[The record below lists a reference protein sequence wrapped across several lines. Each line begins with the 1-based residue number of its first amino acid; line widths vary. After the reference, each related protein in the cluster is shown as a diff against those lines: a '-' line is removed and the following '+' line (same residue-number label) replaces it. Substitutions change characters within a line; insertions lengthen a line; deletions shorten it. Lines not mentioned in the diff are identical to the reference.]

1 MVFIPRDQMFYWR
14 LYPFVR
20 VSLAF
25 IAGIIIAD
33 HFPSGD
39 IRISIFLS
47 IACLLTWVVFE
58 IFSSKII
65 YRGYIASWSIIIF
78 FALMGFVRYS
88 YNSPENRS
96 DYFIKTDRDT
106 LFLIGVVQEIP
117 KLQKRAK
124 TFVEIQYASK
134 DYKNDLTP
142 LSGKLLCYF
151 DADDSIAL
159 SYKPGDKV
167 IMHGI
172 VKRVEITKNPKTFD
186 YQSYLK
192 YRKVLH
198 QIHVLPSNHRLLS
211 RGEMFFF
218 VRYAIQAREYFLR
231 VFENRIRD
239 KDLLTIA
246 SALVLGFRNQLDPD
260 LYQAFSDTGAVHVLA
275 VSGLHVGIVC
285 AVLIFF
291 LDRIKSKRKW
301 IKIFKAITL
310 ILLVW
315 FFAFMTGAAPA
326 VTRAA
331 AMFSL
336 FLIGRYW
343 FDYVNIYNILGFC
356 ALFMLI
362 FDPYL
367 LFQASFQFSFLA
379 LTSLVFFQ
387 PYISSIFN
395 FSNPLLQYS
404 WNLISVSFAAQ
415 VLVFPIT
422 IYFFHKFPSYFM
434 LSGLVAV
441 PLAMICLVMG
451 LAVLLS
457 EPIIPLLNDILAPV
471 YETMLEIFTGSIL
484 AIRAIPYSSINGLW
498 LTKWELILIY
508 TMLLLFMIA
517 LQLKRV
523 KLFYYVA
530 TAGLILSCSVSYR
543 NLLETRQ
550 LSMTVFDVYKGSLLD
565 VYDGRE
571 LFTLK
576 SDEISR
582 ADLQFVAHHQR
593 DFKNVS
599 TIFEQAFDDSFQGL
613 RTKKV
618 GEILAIKDRRIYMPK
633 GELHEQVN
641 ADFVMLLDGV
651 KLKPPS
657 VNIFKN
663 LPKMII
669 ADRSVPLYVVNLW
682 REYADHYGIGF
693 HDVRAMGA
701 WSYEIK

>member
-1 MVFIPRDQMFYWR
+1 MFYWR

-25 IAGIIIAD
+25 VAGIILAD
-33 HFPSGD
+33 FFQSAD
-39 IRISIFLS
+39 VSIFIFLS
-47 IACLLTWVVFE
+47 LACLIAWGVFE
-58 IFSSKII
+58 IYSSKII
-65 YRGYIASWSIIIF
+65 YSGYLTSLCIIIF
-78 FALMGFVRYS
+78 FTLLGFSRYLH
-88 YNSPENRS
+88 NNPEKKS
-96 DYFIKTDRDT
+96 DYFIKTGRDT
-106 LFLIGVVQEIP
+106 LFLIGIVQEIP

-124 TFVEIQYASK
+124 TFVEVQYASK

-151 DADDSIAL
+151 NADDSLAL

-167 IMHGI
+167 MLHGV

-198 QIHVLPSNHRLLS
+198 QIHVQPENHHLLA
-211 RGEMFFF
+211 RGEMFLYA
-218 VRYAIQAREYFLR
+218 RYAIQAREYFLR
-231 VFENRIRD
+231 VFEKRFRD
-239 KDLLTIA
+239 KDHLAIA
-246 SALVLGFRNQLDPD
+246 SALVLGFRNQLDSD
-260 LYQAFSDTGAVHVLA
+260 LYQTFSDTGAVHVLA

-285 AVLIFF
+285 AFLIFF

-301 IKIFKAITL
+301 IKILKAITI

-331 AMFSL
+331 IMFSL

-356 ALFMLI
+356 ALLMLI

-387 PYISSIFN
+387 PYISSV
-395 FSNPLLQYS
+395 FSFVNPLLNYS

-434 LSGLVAV
+434 LSGLIAV
-441 PLAMICLVMG
+441 PLALVCLIMG
-451 LAVLLS
+451 LAVLLV
-457 EPIIPLLNDILAPV
+457 EPIIPMLNDILAPV
-471 YETMLEIFTGSIL
+471 YEVMIEIFSGSIQ
-484 AIRAIPYSSINGLW
+484 AIRLIPYSSINGLW
-498 LTKWELILIY
+498 LTKWELFLIY
-508 TMLLLFMIA
+508 TMLLLLMIA

-523 KLFYYVA
+523 KPLYCAA
-530 TAGLILSCSVSYR
+530 TAGLLLSCSVSYR
-543 NLLETRQ
+543 NLMETRQ
-550 LSMTVFDVYKGSLLD
+550 LHVTVFDVYNGSLLD
-565 VYDGRE
+565 IYDGRK
-571 LFTLK
+571 LYTLK
-576 SDEISR
+576 SDGLLR
-582 ADLQFVAHHQR
+582 KDLQFVALHQR
-593 DFKNVS
+593 EFKNVS
-599 TIFEQAFDDSFQGL
+599 TIFEHAFDDSYQGL
-613 RTKKV
+613 RMKKV
-618 GEILAIKDRRIYMPK
+618 GEILAIKDRRIYIPK
-633 GELHEQVN
+633 VALHEQVN
-641 ADFVMLLDGV
+641 TDFVMLLDGV
-651 KLKPPS
+651 KLKPPR

-663 LPKMII
+663 LPKVII
-669 ADRSVPLYVVNLW
+669 VDRSVPAYVVNSW

-693 HDVRAMGA
+693 HDVRAKGA
-701 WSYEIK
+701 WSFEIK